1 MNDVDRDARVRPGRA
16 HPECHTAFA
25 SLRRLLGDERGD
37 TMVEVLLS
45 ITLTGIAFGAILG
58 GLAQVSLTAQTHN
71 ANLIIEGALSQAR
84 RSVESAP
91 YAEVNGNTFTLPAP
105 SGFTVFRAP
114 INPCDP
120 AVATRLCFSAPADL
134 DASALSLRKVSIEAS
149 IGTTKRSIDV
159 FKSDR

>member
-1 MNDVDRDARVRPGRA
+1 L
-16 HPECHTAFA
+16 AFF
-25 SLRRLLGDERGD
+25 RRLLGDERGD

-84 RSVESAP
+84 RSIEGAP
-91 YAEVNGNTFTLPAP
+91 YAQVNGSTFTLPAP
-105 SGFTVFRAP
+105 AGFTVFQAP
-114 INPCDP
+114 AACNP
-120 AVATRLCFSAPADL
+120 AVTTRLCFTAPVAVDETN
-134 DASALSLRKVSIEAS
+134 ALSLRKVSIEAS
-149 IGTTKRSIDV
+149 IGTTKRTIDV